1 MAVPRCDWGNV
12 SAEMIAYHDTEWGV
26 PVHSDEDLFEMLVL
40 GGAQA
45 GLNWSGILKRRAG
58 YRKAF
63 ADFDL
68 AKVARFTAKRI
79 DRLVENPAIIRNR
92 QKINSAINNAR
103 KIGEVQKEFGSLA
116 GFLWSF
122 VGGAAIDHRCKTMR
136 DLPTVS
142 PEAEAMS
149 AALKK
154 RGFSFVG
161 PTICYAFMQT
171 VGMVNDHII
180 SCYRYAEIKRMKP
193 AGRRRSGTI

>member
-1 MAVPRCDWGNV
+1 MAVHRCDWGNA

-26 PVHSDEDLFEMLVL
+26 PVHSDEGLFEMLVL

-63 ADFDL
+63 AGYDIP
-68 AKVARFTAKRI
+68 KVARFTAKRI

-92 QKINSAINNAR
+92 QKINSAIGNAR
-103 KIGEVQKEFGSLA
+103 AIVGVQKEFGSLA

-122 VGGAAIDHRCKTMR
+122 VGGAAINHRCKTMR
-136 DLPTVS
+136 DLPSVS

-154 RGFSFVG
+154 LGFSFVG

-171 VGMVNDHII
+171 VGMVNDHMT
-180 SCYRYAEIKRMKP
+180 SCYRYTEIKRMTSP
-193 AGRRRSGTI
+193 GRRRS